1 MGIKFNMLATLKMNK
16 SLYGIHNKIVEY
28 DDDDADDDDAE
39 EENDDDVQYND
50 QLQISNSICEFM
62 QTSFE

>member
-1 MGIKFNMLATLKMNK
+1 MNK

>member
-1 MGIKFNMLATLKMNK
+1 MNK
-16 SLYGIHNKIVEY
+16 SLYGIHNKFVEY

-50 QLQISNSICEFM
+50 QL
-62 QTSFE
+62 